1 MAFDMI
7 IDRIYEAAFV
17 PDGWGDVLEQTGA
30 LSGSLGGAV
39 FSYSAGI
46 PLRGRTVPAL
56 MPLLDEF
63 ISSDMGRSCI
73 GAVRMLDM
81 QPACFVAVDDY
92 LSGDEI
98 ERDPIRIRLRELGLE
113 AGLCTAIPLPSGEIV
128 TFIYHRAAA
137 KTSYEDGEIDA
148 LNRLRPHLARASL
161 MAARLGLEEA
171 RSTVTALE
179 RLGLPAA
186 VLNAH
191 GRVVAANTLLAAL
204 PDVFIPRAHG
214 GMSLAAGAADAL
226 LQAALAELGS
236 RTHAAVRS
244 IPIAATEIRSAM
256 VLHAVPL
263 RRAARDI
270 FTGGDV
276 LIAACD
282 VRLSETGPPVE
293 LLRGLFDLSPAE
305 ARIAAALTRGLTL
318 QEAAAQQAITV
329 KTARSYLEQA
339 FRKTGTVQQSQLVAL
354 LAGTLWPREALPS
367 SSPSPTALQRE
378 KGKARRGL
386 RFTRNTADRHCR

>member
-1 MAFDMI
+1 MAFDTI
-7 IDRIYEAAFV
+7 IDQIYEAAFV
-17 PDGWGDVLEQTGA
+17 PDGWGDVLERTGE
-30 LSGSLGGAV
+30 LSGSVGGAV
-39 FSYSAGI
+39 FSYSAGV

-73 GAVRMLDM
+73 GAARMLDM
-81 QPACFVAVDDY
+81 QPACFVAIDDF

-98 ERDPIRIRLRELGLE
+98 EHDPIRIRLRELGLE
-113 AGLCTAIPLPSGEIV
+113 AGLCTAVPLPSGEIV
-128 TFIYHRAAA
+128 TFIYHRATA
-137 KTSYEDGEIDA
+137 KASYQAGEINS

-171 RSTVTALE
+171 RNTVTTLE
-179 RLGLPAA
+179 KLGLPAA

-191 GRVVAANTLLAAL
+191 GRLVAANTLLAGL

-214 GMSLAAGAADAL
+214 GVTLAASAADAL
-226 LQAALAELGS
+226 LQSALVELSGQK
-236 RTHAAVRS
+236 HAAVRS
-244 IPIAATEIRSAM
+244 IPIAASEACPAM

-276 LIAACD
+276 LIAACE
-282 VRLSETGPPVE
+282 VRLSEAGPPAE

-305 ARIAAALTRGLTL
+305 ARIAASLTRGLTL

-329 KTARSYLEQA
+329 KTARSYLEQV

-354 LAGTLWPREALPS
+354 LAGTQWPGGTPS
-367 SSPSPTALQRE
+367 HSS
-378 KGKARRGL
+378 
-386 RFTRNTADRHCR
+386 